1 MCPEVSRMKLKATV
15 FTVVLC
21 MLLAVFGCWPG
32 LDSGTAGN
40 GAVNPPAG
48 TGNNDAPSLPEFT
61 RLKDFYDA
69 WNGFMDRHE
78 AAINR
83 YESPDGYAVTSP
95 RILLLVDV
103 DLLSGTSYDAL
114 NPGSL
119 DGSFEGNLLLSG
131 RPGFVENDG
140 TEISFGSDY
149 IRETDGF
156 APSMKAGDRLVE
168 EGCCDLAGEA
178 YQMETF
184 TERGGQVIVRN
195 YSEFKR
201 LESRE
206 MMCLRITGH
215 SLNQVSEEDELSN
228 TCTFIKVGKDKLEFV
243 IAKATC
249 GPEFQKLSLLDKDD
263 LLRDE
268 VRELMEAAG
277 YEIEETG
284 GIADGVLFID

>member
-1 MCPEVSRMKLKATV
+1 MKLKATV

-21 MLLAVFGCWPG
+21 MCLAVFGCWPS

-48 TGNNDAPSLPEFT
+48 SGNGDVPSLQGFT
-61 RLKDFYDA
+61 RLKDFCDA

-103 DLLSGTSYDAL
+103 DLLSSTSYDAL
-114 NPGSL
+114 NPGNL
-119 DGSFEGNLLLSG
+119 DGSFKGNLLLSG
-131 RPGFVENDG
+131 RPGFVEKDG
-140 TEISFGSDY
+140 TELSFGSDY

-168 EGCCDLAGEA
+168 EGCCDLAAESC
-178 YQMETF
+178 QIETF

-201 LESRE
+201 LASGE
-206 MMCLRITGH
+206 MICLRITGH

-228 TCTFIKVGKDKLEFV
+228 TCTFMKVGKDKLEFI

-249 GPEFQKLSLLDKDD
+249 GPGFEKLSLLDKDG
-263 LLRDE
+263 LSRDKA
-268 VRELMEAAG
+268 REMIEGAG
-277 YEIEETG
+277 YEIDETG